1 MVVFETVRF
10 ISENNPFI
18 VYTKIQRKTKLLVA
32 LTILKIKLKTTVK
45 TILQSQSLESRLNIS
60 NVIECLKNMGLHAT
74 VLDKNS
80 SIWKLL
86 TLFSIIYFYIYLLF
100 ILWALHL
107 FYNIICEVNV
117 FNKYYLIQQNL
128 YDFIKT
134 IRSFIL
140 II

>member
-10 ISENNPFI
+10 ISENNPFL

-32 LTILKIKLKTTVK
+32 LTILKIKLKITVK
-45 TILQSQSLESRLNIS
+45 TILRSQSLESRLNIS

-117 FNKYYLIQQNL
+117 FNKYYLIQQNV